1 MNSAEMAKVIR
12 ARAGRMRDTDL
23 TVGELCDDAELL
35 VVLARI
41 IEGKSVDHAFGR
53 PGDWGYEHEIG
64 RALAASETEVK
75 L

>member
-12 ARAGRMRDTDL
+12 ARAGRMRDPGL
-23 TVGELCDDAELL
+23 TVGELADNAELM

-41 IEGKSVDHAFGR
+41 IEGKSIDRAFGR
-53 PGDWGYEHEIG
+53 PGDWGYEHPIG
-64 RALAASETEVK
+64 RALAAKESEAQ